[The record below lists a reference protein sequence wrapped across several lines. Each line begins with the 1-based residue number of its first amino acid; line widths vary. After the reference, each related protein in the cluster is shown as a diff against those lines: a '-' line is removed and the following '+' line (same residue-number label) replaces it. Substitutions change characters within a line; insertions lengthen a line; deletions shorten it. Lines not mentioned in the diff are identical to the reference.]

1 MFENIDS
8 NIVALFYTGI
18 GLLIS
23 AFFLFFWKKNLGL
36 IALVV
41 GAFFLALFM
50 ASMDPFLHLWDEQQ
64 HALVAKNMAQY
75 PFKPMLYK
83 DPILPYLHSYW
94 IQNHIWLHKQPL
106 FLWQMALS
114 IKMFG
119 ANVLAVR
126 LPSIIMF
133 SLLPLIV
140 YRIGTIVKNAQAGF
154 IAAFFMAIANFP
166 LELVAGRLATDHNDV
181 AFLFYLTLSIM
192 CWMEYQQ
199 NGKKKWLIL
208 LGITAGCAVLV
219 KWLMGLLVYVIW
231 FLIIS
236 VKNKGKIWEIRNY
249 FVMIKPFVISLI
261 VIAPWQIY
269 CIINYPR
276 EWKWEMQMAGKHF
289 GQVIEGH
296 RGDWTYHF
304 DKAMDFLYFP
314 GVSAPFILLII
325 VGIGIWRSNTLNSKL
340 FIGLTVA
347 FIYIF
352 FTMAATKMLGFT
364 LIAMPLILVSFGTCI
379 SEIIVLLRNK
389 ARLKTLVP
397 LSAFTII
404 LFPAY
409 QFLNVDRMQ
418 IMHSELGYWMDF
430 ERKHEMNELYAI
442 TELRKEYEDN
452 KIVVFNSNLTP
463 VGSVQIM
470 FFTDY
475 VAYPQ
480 IPNEREIQ
488 TVLKNDYKPVV
499 LDRGNLSDST
509 IYDPRLTIFPVTKI
523 Y

>member
-154 IAAFFMAIANFP
+154 IAAFFMAIANF
-166 LELVAGRLATDHNDV
+166 L
-181 AFLFYLTLSIM
+181 
-192 CWMEYQQ
+192 
-199 NGKKKWLIL
+199 
-208 LGITAGCAVLV
+208 
-219 KWLMGLLVYVIW
+219 
-231 FLIIS
+231 
-236 VKNKGKIWEIRNY
+236 
-249 FVMIKPFVISLI
+249 
-261 VIAPWQIY
+261 
-269 CIINYPR
+269 
-276 EWKWEMQMAGKHF
+276 
-289 GQVIEGH
+289 
-296 RGDWTYHF
+296 
-304 DKAMDFLYFP
+304 
-314 GVSAPFILLII
+314 
-325 VGIGIWRSNTLNSKL
+325 
-340 FIGLTVA
+340 
-347 FIYIF
+347 
-352 FTMAATKMLGFT
+352 
-364 LIAMPLILVSFGTCI
+364 
-379 SEIIVLLRNK
+379 
-389 ARLKTLVP
+389 
-397 LSAFTII
+397 
-404 LFPAY
+404 
-409 QFLNVDRMQ
+409 
-418 IMHSELGYWMDF
+418 
-430 ERKHEMNELYAI
+430 
-442 TELRKEYEDN
+442 
-452 KIVVFNSNLTP
+452 
-463 VGSVQIM
+463 
-470 FFTDY
+470 
-475 VAYPQ
+475 
-480 IPNEREIQ
+480 
-488 TVLKNDYKPVV
+488 
-499 LDRGNLSDST
+499 
-509 IYDPRLTIFPVTKI
+509 
-523 Y
+523 